1 MADLESLIKYRK
13 HIVDEKQRVLSQLY
27 REAEQIE
34 QRKRDILAQI
44 EKEKAFAAK
53 ESGSAVATALAA
65 YLDSAR
71 KDIARLDVM
80 LQKMEKRIADAQEDM
95 RAAFAEQKKIEIVQ
109 RERLAEEEAE
119 VKKKEGEA
127 FDEIAIEGFRRRQEE
142 EETS

>member
-34 QRKRDILAQI
+34 QRKRDILTQI

-80 LQKMEKRIADAQEDM
+80 LQKMEKRIAAAQEDM

-119 VKKKEGEA
+119 IKKKEGEA

>member
-1 MADLESLIKYRK
+1 MSDEEDLSAKLEGLLSEVTKVMESRK
-13 HIVDEKQRVLSQLY
+13 ERIEELR
-27 REAEQIE
+27 AEI
-34 QRKRDILAQI
+34 DQI

-119 VKKKEGEA
+119 IKKKEGEA